1 MSTKCAVC
9 GKNLADCETIIAAGL
24 LYCSKI
30 CAGKAMNDVQIEHLA
45 EELNPKDIGL

>member
-24 LYCSKI
+24 LYCSMV
-30 CAGKAMNDVQIEHLA
+30 CASKALPNERIEHLA